1 MFGYVVAN
9 MEKLTTEEKQHYRS
23 YYCGLCRSLGK
34 HHGTLGR
41 ITLNYDMTFLVLFLS
56 ALYKTDNKIETE
68 RCIIHPFK
76 PQKFIQNEITDYAAD
91 MNIALA
97 YYNCLDDWTDERKL
111 LSFFQAKLLE
121 QEFKQVISKYPN
133 KCSIISDCLSKLSHI
148 ENAGELNPD
157 LPANCFG
164 ELMSEIFVWREDEY
178 TDNLRAFGRAL
189 GRFIYIMD
197 ACLDLKIDIK
207 HERYNP
213 LVTLSSENFKPILNL
228 LMADCTEKYKQLPI
242 NQDRNLI
249 DNILYSGIWTRHEAE
264 KKKKGDTI
272 NNDI

>member
-1 MFGYVVAN
+1 
-9 MEKLTTEEKQHYRS
+9 
-23 YYCGLCRSLGK
+23 
-34 HHGTLGR
+34 
-41 ITLNYDMTFLVLFLS
+41 
-56 ALYKTDNKIETE
+56 
-68 RCIIHPFK
+68 
-76 PQKFIQNEITDYAAD
+76 

-121 QEFKQVISKYPN
+121 QEFKQVVSKYPN

-213 LVTLSSENFKPILNL
+213 LVTLSSENLKPILNL